1 MKKTVHSVKSSF
13 RWACLIVSA
22 AVLAAGIQGATAQS
36 IGVKVVAGDASGIDN
51 SQANSMLPTDLA
63 GAPAYAQT
71 NWNNFSRY
79 GSGTF
84 MLNNS
89 AGASYAFNL
98 QWDAQFTD
106 TTGTRTGLG
115 TPDGKLLDEFWSTY
129 GPGAASALG
138 NSVYNCSANNK
149 PLFYISGLEAWYSAE
164 GAEGYSVVLYC
175 NGYANWEPLKCYLES
190 VSGDPLN
197 NTMVEG
203 SILTPPLYLNDNTAF
218 TGTNYVP
225 VTSTNSSSPTYG
237 ANYMVFTG
245 FTNDAVLIRQEC
257 LGSWSS
263 AVNGFQFIPIFPVK
277 PTANL
282 PTSSP
287 STVYAKEPVTIT
299 ETATGDQFHTNLW
312 YQWFSDNASAGPVT
326 NRILNATNAALTV
339 SPATNASVYN
349 IQYLVVVTNIFGAST
364 SAPVV
369 IAVNPAR
376 PPVIVEGITPELPS
390 LYAGAGVTF
399 KATFS
404 GKLPISYFWQYSPS
418 SSDNTWTNIPG
429 ATNITFTIASVTT
442 NDAGFY
448 QLFATNEIGTGV
460 SALADL
466 TVLPG
471 TPAYLWS
478 APIPFAGLTAE
489 QILTNFQAN
498 DKIAGAMVAK
508 NGGDPITVIL
518 ANANNQPVVFA
529 GAGNWASLS
538 GGAGYFTG
546 ANTNQTGNASFN
558 TCLNDGYNDNAT
570 HTITLSGLVVG
581 RVYQVQL
588 FALDDRSGLNP
599 ATTNRMVNCQDPAN
613 ANDTAQTYSMAD
625 NVYLLGTFTASNTV
639 QTIQQNLPN
648 NSGNFNCL
656 VLRTVGWNPPPYF
669 VSGPTNM
676 AGFGGSAASFSASAA
691 GDSTIPNPTITYLWK
706 AGPVG
711 GPYTNLLE
719 GAKYSG
725 TTTNT
730 LTISN
735 LTASDGVPV
744 YVLVATN
751 GGGSTTSKE
760 AVLSVEA
767 APIFPAPGSY
777 GANALSNNPAAFWQ
791 LNETNDPATGFLMA
805 YDFSGNG
812 HTGTYGAGSK
822 NKFNGVLGPQ
832 PPTYPGFAANQ
843 GALSTTA
850 GNINTPVSVPP
861 LNLNTN
867 SVTITMWI
875 KPVSGIGTYTG
886 LFFNRNGSDA
896 AGFGFGGNT
905 SGGMAELGYTWNT
918 NNNNTYY
925 FDSGLYPVLGIWQ
938 YAALVISP
946 NSATIYLYYLD
957 PISGKP
963 VLSSA
968 VNSIAHT
975 GEAFSGGLTLLG
987 SDVDQNT
994 DSSANN
1000 VFNGSISDVAVYNS
1014 ALRPDQI
1021 LKSFAAGLG
1030 VTGFLPQISGLQ
1042 DIFYTL
1048 PVPAGTT
1055 ARMNATLGGTAPFTN
1070 QWLFNGTNLANGAFG
1085 GTTISGANSNILT
1098 IGNIT
1103 VNNAGPYQLLVTNSV
1118 GVTTSSVVN
1127 IKFLPA
1133 TLVGRWLSGSQNMTD
1148 VSGFSPAGIH
1158 DASVQSGSTYWT
1170 NDVPPSAAPGSS
1182 LYLNSAGLIVANS
1195 STADASYTNTF
1206 DNMTYNG
1213 MTVMCWAKGWPGG
1226 WNPWVSKYGESG
1238 QGWQL
1243 RVNNGGE
1250 DSCWTIRGTGG
1261 NEDMAASIG
1270 SNDGQWHHYAG
1281 TYSPLTGVR
1290 SLYVDGRLA
1299 ATQTGQG
1306 PYNPSTV
1313 SHLMI
1318 GARDN
1323 AGSGY
1328 GSYFSGEIY
1337 DVRVYNYALSQAQLG
1352 AAVPGL
1358 APMVF
1363 NQVIPG
1369 ANGGKFVLTWSG
1381 GTLLEATNLLGP
1393 WVTNAVQTSP
1403 ITNDITKPAEF
1414 FKVLH

>member
-1 MKKTVHSVKSSF
+1 MVG
-13 RWACLIVSA
+13 A

-63 GAPAYAQT
+63 GAPPYAQT

-79 GSGTF
+79 GSGAF

-89 AGASYAFNL
+89 AGVPNAFNL
-98 QWDAQFTD
+98 QWDAGFTD

-115 TPDGKLLDEFWSTY
+115 TPDGKLLDQFWST
-129 GPGAASALG
+129 GSPGAATPLA
-138 NSVYNCSANNK
+138 NSVYNCSGNNK
-149 PLFYISGLEAWYSAE
+149 PLFYIRGLQAWYNAE

-277 PTANL
+277 PTANT

-299 ETATGDQFHTNLW
+299 ETATGDTFHTNLW
-312 YQWFSDNASAGPVT
+312 YQWFSDNAAGGGVT
-326 NRILNATNAALTV
+326 NAVLNATNATLTV
-339 SPATNASVYN
+339 TPATNASIYS

-364 SAPVV
+364 SAPVQFT
-369 IAVNPAR
+369 VNPAR
-376 PPVIVEGITPELPS
+376 PPIIVQDITPALPS
-390 LYAGAGVTF
+390 LYAGEGMTF

-404 GKLPISYFWQYSPS
+404 GKLPISYFWQFSPS
-418 SSDNTWTNIPG
+418 GNENTWTNIPG
-429 ATNITFTIASVTT
+429 ATNIAFTIASVAPG
-442 NDAGFY
+442 NVGFY
-448 QLFATNEIGTGV
+448 QLFATNEIGT
-460 SALADL
+460 SASSVAYLNI
-466 TVLPG
+466 LPG

-478 APIPFAGLTAE
+478 APISLASLTAE
-489 QILTNFQAN
+489 QILTNFPAN
-498 DKIAGAMVAK
+498 DKIAGAMVAQ
-508 NGGDPITVIL
+508 NGGNPITVIL
-518 ANANNQPVVFA
+518 TNANNQPVVFA

-546 ANTNQTGNASFN
+546 ASTNLTGNASFN
-558 TCLNDGYNDNAT
+558 TCLNDGYNDNAA
-570 HTITLSGLVVG
+570 HAITLSGLVVG
-581 RVYQVQL
+581 QQYQVQL
-588 FALDDRSGLNP
+588 FALDDRGGLNP
-599 ATTNRMVNCQDPAN
+599 AATNRMVNWSDPLN
-613 ANDTAQTYSMAD
+613 SGDSAQSYSMAD
-625 NVYLLGTFTASNTV
+625 NVYMLGTFTASNTV
-639 QTIQQNLPN
+639 QTIQQNLL
-648 NSGNFNCL
+648 NSAGNFNCL
-656 VLRTVGWNPPPYF
+656 VLRAVGWNPPPYF
-669 VSGPTNM
+669 VSEPANA
-676 AGFGGSAASFSASAA
+676 AGFGGGGVSFSASAA
-691 GDSTIPNPTITYLWK
+691 GDSTIPNPTITYKWK
-706 AGPVG
+706 AGPTG
-711 GPYTNLLE
+711 GPYTNLVE

-725 TTTNT
+725 TTTGT
-730 LTISN
+730 LAISN
-735 LTASDGVPV
+735 LTASDGLPV
-744 YVLVATN
+744 YVLVATD
-751 GGGSTTSKE
+751 GGGSTASKE
-760 AVLSVEA
+760 AVLSVEG
-767 APIFPAPGSY
+767 APVFPASGSY
-777 GANALSNNPAAFWQ
+777 GANALSNNPVAFWQ
-791 LNETNDPATGFLMA
+791 LDETNDPSTGFLLA

-822 NKFNGVLGPQ
+822 NGFNGVLAPQ
-832 PPTYPGFAANQ
+832 PPTYLGFAANQ
-843 GALSTTA
+843 GALQTTS
-850 GNINTPVSVPP
+850 GQINTPVSVPP

-875 KPVSGIGTYTG
+875 KPAAGIGANTG
-886 LFFNRNGSDA
+886 LFFNRNGVDA

-925 FDSGLYPVLGIWQ
+925 FHSGLYPVLGIWQ
-938 YAALVISP
+938 YAALVVSS

-957 PISGKP
+957 PISGQP

-1021 LKSFAAGLG
+1021 LKSFATGLG
-1030 VTGFLPQISGLQ
+1030 VTGFLSQISGLQ
-1042 DIFYTL
+1042 DIYYTL
-1048 PVPAGTT
+1048 PVPTGTT

-1070 QWLFNGTNLANGAFG
+1070 QWQFNGTNLANGTYG
-1085 GTTISGANSNILT
+1085 GATISGASSSSLSISNIAL
-1098 IGNIT
+1098 
-1103 VNNAGPYQLLVTNSV
+1103 NNAGPYQLLVTNV
-1118 GVTTSSVVN
+1118 AGVTTSSVVN

-1133 TLVGRWLSGSQNMTD
+1133 TLVGRWLSGAQSMAD
-1148 VSGFSPAGIH
+1148 GSGFSSAGAH

-1170 NDVPPSAAPGSS
+1170 NDVPPSVAPGSS
-1182 LYLNSAGLIVANS
+1182 SLYFNNAGLIVANS
-1195 STADASYTNTF
+1195 STLDSAYTNTF
-1206 DNMTYNG
+1206 DNMIYNG

-1226 WNPWVSKYGESG
+1226 WSPWVSKYGESG

-1243 RVNNGGE
+1243 RVNNGGQ
-1250 DSCWTIRGTGG
+1250 DSCWTIRSTGG
-1261 NEDMAASIG
+1261 NEDMAANIG

-1306 PYNPSTV
+1306 PYNPSAA

-1318 GARDN
+1318 GAKD
-1323 AGSGY
+1323 SGGNSFGNY
-1328 GSYFSGEIY
+1328 YTGEIY
-1337 DVRVYNYALSQAQLG
+1337 DMRVYNYALSQAQLG
-1352 AAVPGL
+1352 SAVSGL
-1358 APMVF
+1358 TPMVF

-1393 WVTNAVQTSP
+1393 WVTNALQTTP

-1414 FKVLH
+1414 FKVRFP